1 MWRGILMRARG
12 DFISSNKEG
21 PAWVALTCPPNR
33 TIVNFSQYQVYQPI
47 IMTCLPIAPSLF
59 QIIWLLDGCTFGLQR
74 LAGCGGLGAGRRLQC
89 LWNGSIR
96 SS

>member
-1 MWRGILMRARG
+1 MRARG

-33 TIVNFSQYQVYQPI
+33 TIVNFSQYQVCQLI

-59 QIIWLLDGCTFGLQR
+59 PIIRLNRWLYFWAAEACR
-74 LAGCGGLGAGRRLQC
+74 VWWAGSRAPPAVPLEWQH
-89 LWNGSIR
+89 
-96 SS
+96 